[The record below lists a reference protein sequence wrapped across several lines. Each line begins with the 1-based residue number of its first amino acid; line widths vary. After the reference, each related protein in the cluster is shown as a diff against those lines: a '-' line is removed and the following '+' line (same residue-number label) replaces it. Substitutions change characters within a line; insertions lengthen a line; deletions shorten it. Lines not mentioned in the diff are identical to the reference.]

1 MPILPLRDGRSTVL
15 SIEPFPLA
23 PDDFA
28 SVSGGE
34 TPNAFVN
41 ADSRT
46 GMVAGKTSLTIAQ
59 AASQLLRGEPGWS
72 NQLEQAATVTYAYRA
87 NAPTTMPGDA
97 SGFSTFNAAQIAQAE
112 KALAAWSDV
121 ANITFVR
128 VGEGTSGASAYSD
141 NAAILFGNYSSGQ
154 DNAAA
159 FAFFPGNTSPTN
171 RSGDIWLN
179 STLSYNTSPT
189 GTNYGG
195 MVIVHELGHAIG
207 LDHPGDYDAAA
218 NTTLTYAANAGY
230 YEDSR
235 QYTVMSYFSES
246 NTGGSFSGVYASS
259 PLLDDIA
266 AAQLAYGANM
276 STRTGDT
283 VYGFNA
289 NAGRDWFSATSAS
302 SKLVFAVWDAG
313 GTDTLDFSGYKVA
326 QTIDLRPGYFSSVGG
341 LTGNVAIALG
351 ATIENAVGGT
361 AADIINGNGAANRLT
376 GGQGADSLDGGLGVD
391 TAVFNGKA
399 ASYAITALA
408 AGGWQVKD
416 NAGTDGTDIVVNV
429 ESLAFSDRLVS
440 LVDSRVATA
449 MASLLRLK
457 PLSGGAET
465 LAKTLATD
473 MAAGGTYD
481 SAIAQVIKAADAT
494 TSVAVMSYQF
504 FTGKTPTT
512 AGMDYLIAPDGP
524 NANNLNSAYYQYF
537 DYGNRYINFAMNLGK
552 VGEGATAFAASYG
565 ALTLAD
571 ATRKAY
577 AAIFGLSP
585 TDQKLHDLLDA
596 SFVLNGQTMTRAD
609 YFAYYGQDG
618 LNGQGTKA
626 AMVGWLLGEAAKAD
640 VGVYAK
646 SLAAFYA
653 DELTREVFGVD
664 LIGSYAKPE
673 YNLT

>member
-1 MPILPLRDGRSTVL
+1 M

-28 SVSGGE
+28 SVAGGE

-46 GMVAGKTSLTIAQ
+46 GVVAGKTSLTIAQ

-72 NQLEQAATVTYAYRA
+72 NQLQQAATVTYAYRA

-97 SGFSTFNAAQIAQAE
+97 AGFSTFNAAQIAQTE
-112 KALAAWSDV
+112 KALTAWSDV

-128 VGEGTSGASAYSD
+128 VGEGTSGAGAYSD

-154 DNAAA
+154 DGAAA

-171 RSGDIWLN
+171 RSGDVWIN
-179 STLSYNTSPT
+179 STLGYNTNPT

-195 MVIVHELGHAIG
+195 MVLVHELGHAIG

-246 NTGGSFSGVYASS
+246 NTGGAFSGVYASA

-266 AAQLAYGANM
+266 AAQLAYGANT

-283 VYGFNA
+283 VYGFNS
-289 NAGRDWFSATSAS
+289 NAGRDWFSASSAT

-313 GTDTLDFSGYKVA
+313 GTDALDFSGYKVA

-341 LTGNVAIALG
+341 LTGNISIALG
-351 ATIENAVGGT
+351 ATIENAIGGT
-361 AADIINGNGAANRLT
+361 AADTINGNSAANRLT
-376 GGQGADSLDGGLGVD
+376 GGQGNDSLDGGLGVD
-391 TAVFNGKA
+391 TAVFSGKA

-408 AGGWQVKD
+408 SGGWQVKD
-416 NAGTDGTDIVVNV
+416 NAGTDGADIVVNV
-429 ESLAFSDRLVS
+429 ESLAFSDKAVS
-440 LVDSRVATA
+440 LVDSRVAGA
-449 MASLLRLK
+449 MTTLLRLTA
-457 PLSGGAET
+457 LSASAET
-465 LAKTLATD
+465 LAKTLAAD
-473 MAAGGTYD
+473 MAAGATYD
-481 SAIAQVIKAADAT
+481 SAIAQVIKTADST

-524 NANNLNSAYYQYF
+524 NANNLNSAYYQGF

-552 VGEGATAFAASYG
+552 VGEGATAFAAGYG
-565 ALTLAD
+565 ALNLTE

-577 AAIFGLSP
+577 AAIFGLTP

-596 SFVLNGQTMTRAD
+596 SFTLSGQTMTRAE

-653 DELTREVFGVD
+653 DELTRDVFGVD
-664 LIGSYAKPE
+664 LIGVYAKAE